1 MIQLSGKLKRIKMKK
16 NNGESVESVLA
27 ICAVMFGAVIARLIP
42 HIPNVAPVA
51 ALALFSGMKIP
62 NWKGFLIPFIAMLIS
77 DYFLGFHATMPFVY
91 MSFFLIGG
99 IGYLFRKN
107 ATILNIGLGSLMGSA
122 LFFLITNFG
131 VWLSSSMYEKNMEG
145 LLKSYIMGLPFFRNT
160 VLGDIFYTTVF
171 FLGYS
176 SITLLFVL
184 MLPSRRKTERH
195 FGNTV

>member
-16 NNGESVESVLA
+16 NTIESVLA
-27 ICAVMFGAVIARLIP
+27 ICAVMASAVIARLIP
-42 HIPNVAPVA
+42 HIPNVAPIA

-62 NWKGFLIPFIAMLIS
+62 KWKGFFIPLLVMLIS
-77 DYFLGFHATMPFVY
+77 DYFLGFHATLPFVY
-91 MSFFLIGG
+91 VSFFLIGG
-99 IGYLFRKN
+99 IGYLLRN
-107 ATILNIGLGSLMGSA
+107 RASALNIVVGSLVGSL

-131 VWLSSSMYEKNMEG
+131 VWFTSSMYEKNMGG
-145 LLKSYIMGLPFFRNT
+145 LLKCYMMGLPFFRNT
-160 VLGDIFYTTVF
+160 VIGDIFYTAVF

-195 FGNTV
+195 IGNTV